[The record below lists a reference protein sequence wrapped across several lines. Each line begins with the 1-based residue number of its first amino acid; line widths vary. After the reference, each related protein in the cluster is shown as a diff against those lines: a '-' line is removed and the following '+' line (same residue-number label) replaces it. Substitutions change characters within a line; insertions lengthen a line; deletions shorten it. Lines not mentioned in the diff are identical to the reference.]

1 VDEGLGV
8 CLHAYNAEPVKA
20 AFGLPEHWVPCWVLL
35 VGYPAEHPQTGG
47 QRPRRSI
54 SASAYL
60 NNLDT
65 PWPEDPTTTERLKRE
80 GLIQDPVDVPTRME
94 EVRGLAQRFGL
105 PE

>member
-1 VDEGLGV
+1 
-8 CLHAYNAEPVKA
+8 
-20 AFGLPEHWVPCWVLL
+20 VLL

-65 PWPEDPTTTERLKRE
+65 PWPEDPTTTERLKQE
-80 GLIQDPVDVPTRME
+80 GLIQDPVDVPRRME